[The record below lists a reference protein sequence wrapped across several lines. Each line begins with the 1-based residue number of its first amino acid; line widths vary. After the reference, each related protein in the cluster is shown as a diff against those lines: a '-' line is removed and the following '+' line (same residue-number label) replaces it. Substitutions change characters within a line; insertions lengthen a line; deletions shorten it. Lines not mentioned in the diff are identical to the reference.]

1 MMVVS
6 QVRHQEKWIC
16 MMIAPMI
23 VYLQQATLHFLLLTF
38 LKVRNKKEE
47 NKKKEKDEKMKIKE
61 ERKLRRV

>member
-1 MMVVS
+1 
-6 QVRHQEKWIC
+6 
-16 MMIAPMI
+16 MIAPMI
-23 VYLQQATLHFLLLTF
+23 VYLQQATLHFFLLTF